1 MKKKIFGIMVMAMA
15 LVATPAFA
23 QKNNTK
29 AKKEVRTER
38 QMSPRGEAGFAAA
51 LFDGINLTDAQK
63 NQLKELREKQREQ
76 RKAKMQAYKE
86 QFKEMK
92 QDEKANRGRRDSTM
106 MAARKAERQDYLN
119 SLKSILGE
127 ENYVKF
133 LENSFLNA
141 PSQDFG
147 RQGAPRR
154 GDKDM
159 RVRGDKKAPRR

>member
-23 QKNNTK
+23 QKDNAK
-29 AKKEVRTER
+29 AKKDIRTER
-38 QMSPRGEAGFAAA
+38 QMTRGEAGFAAA

-76 RKAKMQAYKE
+76 RKAKMQAYKV

-92 QDEKANRGRRDSTM
+92 QDEKASRGRRDSTI

-133 LENSFLNA
+133 LENSFVNA
-141 PSQDFG
+141 PSQEFG
-147 RQGAPRR
+147 RQSGPRR